1 MKKSFWTIW
10 KLLTHAV
17 LILAVM
23 FGVFFVL
30 DRFNP
35 SMDFINSSLSKALLL
50 VFALLSIVNCV
61 LTAICQFNIR
71 YPSSKKRQQAAAK
84 TGQEEAPSAAEQKDG
99 PLPKEAA
106 PAAPR
111 PARQASAR
119 RRSADV
125 RNHFTLNDLPAPGE
139 EEAGVSPHEEGP
151 AGMPLGRGGHLRKKK
166 ESPGPADD
174 FDAGH
179 F

>member
-50 VFALLSIVNCV
+50 VFALL
-61 LTAICQFNIR
+61 
-71 YPSSKKRQQAAAK
+71 PSSTASSPLSASSTSATRPLKSGSRRLPRP
-84 TGQEEAPSAAEQKDG
+84 GRREAPSAAEQKDG
-99 PLPKEAA
+99 PLPKKTC
-106 PAAPR
+106 PPLLGPR
-111 PARQASAR
+111 GK
-119 RRSADV
+119 
-125 RNHFTLNDLPAPGE
+125 LLPG
-139 EEAGVSPHEEGP
+139 AGVRTSKT
-151 AGMPLGRGGHLRKKK
+151 ALL
-166 ESPGPADD
+166 
-174 FDAGH
+174 
-179 F
+179 

>member
-84 TGQEEAPSAAEQKDG
+84 AGQEGSAFCRRAEG
-99 PLPKEAA
+99 
-106 PAAPR
+106 R
-111 PARQASAR
+111 PFAKRRRAR
-119 RRSADV
+119 RS
-125 RNHFTLNDLPAPGE
+125 
-139 EEAGVSPHEEGP
+139 
-151 AGMPLGRGGHLRKKK
+151 
-166 ESPGPADD
+166 
-174 FDAGH
+174 
-179 F
+179 